1 MTPDWQYHLEGMM
14 GADGVLYEKI
24 LDTPSFSYHFN
35 QLCLLAKNFQGIIR
49 EAEQEAADRA
59 TKNLSAWRSQQDVM
73 AERNRIV
80 KVLEEMMQIA
90 DEHQV
95 LDTHRGTLEEA
106 IRRIQDSPEG
116 K

>member
-1 MTPDWQYHLEGMM
+1 MM

-49 EAEQEAADRA
+49 EAEQEAETRMARFMEGEVARDY
-59 TKNLSAWRSQQDVM
+59 TKY
-73 AERNRIV
+73 ERNRIV

-116 K
+116 KWRGR